1 MSCLIS
7 SLIFILCTI
16 SSQAIAAREQNQ
28 PVIILYE
35 NNTKAYDTFKETIHQ
50 LQQLESQEIAPLIFI
65 DSKEISREKIMTQLR
80 NARAVVTLGNYS
92 AQELAS
98 LQIKVSHIHAL
109 ITKENYQKLM
119 PLNKTNTR
127 NSCALVIDQPL
138 ERIISAAKK
147 FIPNL
152 QRIGIIIDPGN
163 TADYDKHIQGSDII
177 YENLSND
184 IHSAITQ
191 FADKS
196 VDIIVATQNSS
207 IYNNETARNIL
218 ISSYHYNIPLVGYSE
233 SFVRAGAILGVYS
246 TPEMYAI
253 DVYDLIKNPKNCTKN
268 EIRYSSKFIT
278 KTNPQVASSLG
289 IRFDN

>member
-16 SSQAIAAREQNQ
+16 SSQAFAAPEKNQ

-35 NNTKAYDTFKETIHQ
+35 NNTKAYDTFKETINQ
-50 LQQLESQEIAPLIFI
+50 LQQLESQVTAPLIFI
-65 DSKEISREKIMTQLR
+65 DSREISREKIMTQLP
-80 NARAVVTLGNYS
+80 NARVVVTLGNYS

-98 LQIKVSHIHAL
+98 LQIKVPHIHAL
-109 ITKENYQKLM
+109 ITKENYQKIK

-138 ERIISAAKK
+138 ERIISTAKK
-147 FIPNL
+147 YIPNL

-163 TADYDKHIQGSDII
+163 NAAYDKRIQGTDII
-177 YENLSND
+177 YENLSDD
-184 IHSAITQ
+184 IHSAITK